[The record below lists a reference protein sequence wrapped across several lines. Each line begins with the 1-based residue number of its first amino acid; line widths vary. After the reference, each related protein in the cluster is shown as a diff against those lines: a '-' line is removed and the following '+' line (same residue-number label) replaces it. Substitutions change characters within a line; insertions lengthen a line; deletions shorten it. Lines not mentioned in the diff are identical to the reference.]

1 MNFNS
6 IYFKYMLE
14 SNANKEQVEKR
25 VSDELSAYIDSRK
38 DDMSTGDQSKSAKL
52 IKKISTELNPE
63 TIMDDLM
70 ALGKIV
76 GLKNSYSRL
85 VGTVLS
91 IVDELEDEESTKTD
105 IIGEPEA
112 EPEAEIEPEE
122 NE

>member
-14 SNANKEQVEKR
+14 SNSNKEQVEKR

-38 DDMSTGDQSKSAKL
+38 DDMSTADQSKSAKL

-112 EPEAEIEPEE
+112 EPEPEIEPEE